1 MPTGRRSDGVVVTCA
16 HDFEHRPFGDRCA
29 PVDCARGNAEL
40 RDKASGIR
48 SPRRGSRRF
57 RRRPDLFVVLEVRND
72 NSYDVQIR
80 NVHANVAFGRGYG
93 LGPIDYSPNQW
104 LPAKQATL
112 VPVPVAIPWGLV
124 PVLIAETAGSFA
136 IPYHVKGSADVT
148 ATQWGKFE
156 RNDYP
161 VDENGAVPRQ
171 MVVDAARNAI
181 PLPIL

>member
-1 MPTGRRSDGVVVTCA
+1 MISNIGR
-16 HDFEHRPFGDRCA
+16 
-29 PVDCARGNAEL
+29 
-40 RDKASGIR
+40 SGIVVLLWTALAATP
-48 SPRRGSRRF
+48 SCVTKPAVSVHHAEVRGVSAGGL
-57 RRRPDLFVVLEVRND
+57 DLFVVLEVRND

>member
-1 MPTGRRSDGVVVTCA
+1 MALLAAPGCVSKPVVSVHHA
-16 HDFEHRPFGDRCA
+16 E
-29 PVDCARGNAEL
+29 VRG
-40 RDKASGIR
+40 I
-48 SPRRGSRRF
+48 SPGG
-57 RRRPDLFVVLEVRND
+57 LEVLVVLEVRNE

-80 NVHANVAFGRGYG
+80 NVHVNVAFGRGYG
-93 LGPIDYSPNQW
+93 LGPIDYAPNQW

-112 VPVPVAIPWGLV
+112 VPVPVALPWALV
-124 PVLIAETAGSFA
+124 PVLVAETVGSYS

-156 RNDYP
+156 HNDYP

-171 MVVDAARNAI
+171 MVVDAARSAI